1 MVGDMSE
8 VEFIVRGSHRVH
20 LPAERGTVALT
31 ISREGPE
38 PDAVFSVVA
47 AGAES
52 LSQDIKKLHRPAS
65 GPVTWWSSERLLT
78 GSRRP
83 WNDKG
88 KQLPLVYWARVSF
101 RVKFSDF
108 DELNRFAAR
117 VAQRDDAELDG
128 TSWTLTDKRRTSV
141 EAEVRSAA
149 VRDARKRAQVY
160 ADALDLGRVRP
171 VAVADPGML
180 SSSSQRSVGTESRL
194 ADMSLGAPPAA
205 AAQIDQTP
213 REITVQHDV
222 EARFVATQILTPDRA
237 DG

>member
-1 MVGDMSE
+1 MSE

-31 ISREGPE
+31 VSQEGPE
-38 PDAVFSVVA
+38 PDVVFSVVA

-52 LSQDIKKLHRPAS
+52 ISQDIKQMHRPAS

-88 KQLPLVYWARVSF
+88 KQLPLIYWARVSF

-108 DELNRFAAR
+108 DELNLFAAR

-128 TSWTLTDKRRTSV
+128 TSWTLTEKRRTAV

-171 VAVADPGML
+171 IAIADPGML
-180 SSSSQRSVGTESRL
+180 GCSSQWSVEAESRS
-194 ADMSLGAPPAA
+194 AHVVEGAPPAA
-205 AAQIDQTP
+205 AAQIGQTP

-222 EARFVATQILTPDRA
+222 EARFLATQILTPDSGER
-237 DG
+237 